1 MHRIPLFLTLTA
13 FVIGCDR
20 SRPTA
25 TEAPPDGPVVQDAAF
40 WDKMADQYETNAHP
54 FTMLYAK
61 AMLSRLHVG
70 PGVRFLDVATGTGAA
85 ALPAAETGAE
95 VVAIDFSERMVQHVR
110 DHKVPNIDAR
120 RMDGQA
126 LELPDASFDVAVSVF
141 GVSHFPDWN
150 KGLRE
155 MARVTKSGGTA
166 AVVTW
171 RDPEGTNIYD
181 IIDKVAREL
190 FPDRINPP
198 PAPAGMVAL
207 SDPERLSAAM
217 VAAGFEKPTVET
229 LKEKYR
235 FRVEQLFLAD
245 HWSGRLDA
253 AQQKAVIDEVRR
265 RFGHDGDNLFVE
277 PEALLAIAK
286 RR

>member
-1 MHRIPLFLTLTA
+1 M
-13 FVIGCDR
+13 
-20 SRPTA
+20 
-25 TEAPPDGPVVQDAAF
+25 VQDAAF
-40 WDKMADQYETNAHP
+40 WDKMAEDYETNAHP

-61 AMLSRLHVG
+61 AMLSRLPVG
-70 PGVRFLDVATGTGAA
+70 SGVRVLDVATGTGAA

-95 VVAIDFSERMVQHVR
+95 VVAIDFSERMVQRVR
-110 DHKVPNIDAR
+110 NHKVPNIDAR

-126 LELPDASFDVAVSVF
+126 LQLPDASFDVAVSLF
-141 GVSHFPDWN
+141 GVPHFPDWN

-171 RDPEGTNIYD
+171 RDPEGTNIYE
-181 IIDKVAREL
+181 IIGKVAREL
-190 FPDRINPP
+190 FPNLIKLPP
-198 PAPAGMVAL
+198 PPAGMVAL

-217 VAAGFEKPTVET
+217 VAAGFEKPTIET
-229 LKEKYR
+229 LKEKYK
-235 FRVEQLFLAD
+235 FRVEQLFLANQ
-245 HWSGRLDA
+245 WSRRLDA
-253 AQQKAVIDEVRR
+253 AQQKAIIDEVRH
-265 RFGHDGDNLFVE
+265 RFGHERDGDNLFVE